1 MARQGKRAATTP
13 ARSGFEKQVGGVIVS
28 KFERPRQIIDY
39 CLKPLALDETSE
51 AYKETVRR
59 LEHVV
64 KTFQLAAGRDNAPVA
79 VDFSD
84 MRTLTINETAHGH
97 D

>member
-1 MARQGKRAATTP
+1 MEEP
-13 ARSGFEKQVGGVIVS
+13 NVS
-28 KFERPRQIIDY
+28 KFERPRQIIEY
-39 CLKPLALDETSE
+39 CLKPLGLDETTE
-51 AYKETVRR
+51 EYKETFRR

-64 KTFQLAAGRDNAPVA
+64 KTFQLAAGRNNAPVA